1 MPYIEKVTRAG
12 RTVLYERSYS
22 SHIHPPG
29 ATRSEKMKDT
39 KESQKKINLRKA
51 ITELTILMNANFV
64 PGDYHITLTYERD
77 KRAETVEEAKR
88 DRKIFLDRLRRR
100 MKKEKEICKY
110 IVVTEVGVRGA
121 LHHHM
126 VINQVPV
133 EWIRHAWKQGR
144 IDIRPLDDTGQY
156 SKLAE
161 YFAKYTIR
169 FRELGGKG
177 RAWTRSK
184 NLFRPETKKK
194 IVKNRGYFREE
205 PGTRK
210 GYWLDKRTVC
220 SGISEL
226 TGWNFLRYILVK
238 NDGRRGSPS

>member
-1 MPYIEKVTRAG
+1 M
-12 RTVLYERSYS
+12 
-22 SHIHPPG
+22 
-29 ATRSEKMKDT
+29 
-39 KESQKKINLRKA
+39 
-51 ITELTILMNANFV
+51 
-64 PGDYHITLTYERD
+64 
-77 KRAETVEEAKR
+77 
-88 DRKIFLDRLRRR
+88 
-100 MKKEKEICKY
+100 
-110 IVVTEVGVRGA
+110 
-121 LHHHM
+121 
-126 VINQVPV
+126 NQVPV
-133 EWIRHAWKQGR
+133 ELIRQAWKHGR

-161 YFAKYTIR
+161 YLAKYTIR

-226 TGWNFLRYILVK
+226 TGWNFLRYILV
-238 NDGRRGSPS
+238 